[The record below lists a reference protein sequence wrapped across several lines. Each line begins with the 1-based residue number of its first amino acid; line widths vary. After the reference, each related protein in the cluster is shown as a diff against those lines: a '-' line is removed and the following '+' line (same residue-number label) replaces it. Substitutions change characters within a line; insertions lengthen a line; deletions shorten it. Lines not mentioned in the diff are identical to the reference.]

1 MKEDTNKMIAI
12 SALFTQKFKNLRYHD
27 AVPNT
32 LKEILLN
39 DAHIFTELSDLHIL
53 SILLHNMQ
61 ALKLKA
67 LKSSECKNWNS
78 DIIPEPQL
86 TTSNFLST
94 VYSKFYSFTEMNIHY
109 RQHALSHPYNM
120 SFL

>member
-1 MKEDTNKMIAI
+1 
-12 SALFTQKFKNLRYHD
+12 
-27 AVPNT
+27 
-32 LKEILLN
+32 
-39 DAHIFTELSDLHIL
+39 
-53 SILLHNMQ
+53 MQ

-86 TTSNFLST
+86 TTSNFLSA
-94 VYSKFYSFTEMNIHY
+94 VYSKFYLFTEMNIHY